1 MNKIK
6 EFLTTEKN
14 NLKVEREEKES
25 NIYRC
30 QLNIESIDN
39 AIKKLEE
46 QIDDT
51 ANIFKPASDNESDEE
66 REIRSLEERR
76 ESLQKDIEV
85 MKKRITI
92 IDNRLDKIGE
102 VDKEVPLYDVNG
114 YKMLSIRES
123 ERQRIARDI
132 HDSVVQ
138 KMTALVHK
146 SEFVQM
152 VMDSDSQRAKLEL
165 EVINKTMR
173 ECIDELRDI
182 IYDLRPMAL
191 DDVGFKTAL
200 RRYISQCQS
209 QTEMNIAINMDKLDE
224 ACVDSVI
231 GLSVFR
237 IIQELTSNSIKYSK
251 GSNIDISIESDA
263 EGNTITI
270 CHKDDGSGYDSE
282 KVNNESMEKI
292 NSGFGLA
299 IIKERV
305 KLLNGIIKCSHDN
318 GTCNIIRIP
327 CIPHTEEK
335 SNE

>member
-14 NLKVEREEKES
+14 NLKAERKEKES

-30 QLNIESIDN
+30 EINIASIDD
-39 AIKKLEE
+39 AIKKLEL
-46 QIDDT
+46 QVDNTIN
-51 ANIFKPASDNESDEE
+51 AFKPADNNESDEM
-66 REIRSLEERR
+66 REIRLLKERR
-76 ESLQKDIEV
+76 ESLQKDIDV
-85 MKKRITI
+85 MKKRVVI

-191 DDVGFKTAL
+191 DDVGFKTTL
-200 RRYISQCQS
+200 SRYINQCES
-209 QTEMNIAINMDKLDE
+209 QTDMNITIDMEDLDE
-224 ACVDSVI
+224 SFVDDVI

-251 GSNIDISIESDA
+251 GNNINISVSSDNN
-263 EGNTITI
+263 EIVIN
-270 CHKDDGSGYDSE
+270 HKDDGKGYDDDAVNRDNRE
-282 KVNNESMEKI
+282 KH

-305 KLLNGIIKCSHDN
+305 KLLNGVIDCSHDS

-327 CIPHTEEK
+327 CVSHTEEE